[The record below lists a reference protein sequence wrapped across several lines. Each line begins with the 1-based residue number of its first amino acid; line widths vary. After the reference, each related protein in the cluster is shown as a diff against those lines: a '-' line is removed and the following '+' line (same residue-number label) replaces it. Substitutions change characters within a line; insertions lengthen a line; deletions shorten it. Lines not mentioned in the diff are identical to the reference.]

1 VRDVVVGS
9 GQKEEQKQVEARER
23 GFERERERGYSEWD
37 RTSSDGVIRSL
48 TSVVRHNDVRHND
61 VRHT

>member
-23 GFERERERGYSEWD
+23 GFEREREGGIVSGIGLQAMA
-37 RTSSDGVIRSL
+37 SSGV
-48 TSVVRHNDVRHND
+48 
-61 VRHT
+61 